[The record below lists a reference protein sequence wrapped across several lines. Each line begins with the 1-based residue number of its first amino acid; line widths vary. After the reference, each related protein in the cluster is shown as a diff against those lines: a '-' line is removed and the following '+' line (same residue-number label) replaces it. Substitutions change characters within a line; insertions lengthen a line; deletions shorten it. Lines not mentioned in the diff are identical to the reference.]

1 MRKSTLIVLLIVA
14 AALLTGA
21 IAMHGQ
27 GGARLHEWFREMH
40 GGGGR

>member
-1 MRKSTLIVLLIVA
+1 MRKSTLVVLLIVVT
-14 AALLTGA
+14 ALIAGA

-27 GGARLHEWFREMH
+27 GGTRLHEWFREMH